1 VAEASPIDGA
11 RVREM
16 DEPVVSAEPVQGCA
30 GSRPPR
36 PPEQPPVSVEPSEDE
51 LRPEVEI
58 PTNWDL
64 PTLPQKRNWQTSCTA
79 RLVHVVME
87 AKVRKFAMQQQ
98 KSAKRM
104 ELQAQQ
110 TPRDKFWTI
119 VHWMYNVAYDVE
131 WFNPTNEFL
140 DIKDNVGLIN
150 PGEKDQFRTLE
161 ELQKHWN
168 DTKKRMNYMLEQ
180 YDTSGNNMDVT
191 QADSDHERFYKLS
204 GQRHE
209 HGKFGRADSG
219 VWYAFLMA
227 CKYPL
232 LQHFVEAVL
241 DRNTRFSGN
250 LLLPDGTPVGA
261 SFLNVA
267 GVVANSG
274 SAGNGSSSSSAAAS
288 WGAGGSGPG
297 SSTSGASGSTNVS
310 SGWKRKVEQTCDD
323 FRVMFGQLG
332 AEEVQRDGAVSAAS
346 TARQGSSK
354 NAPGRSL
361 ADNISM
367 MKVLH
372 EQFIGL
378 NGCFSRMEADDP
390 CKGFVQEE
398 LDQVQHQILALRREM
413 REQQEFNVQ
422 SAVAGVADESRRLNM
437 DP

>member
-1 VAEASPIDGA
+1 
-11 RVREM
+11 
-16 DEPVVSAEPVQGCA
+16 
-30 GSRPPR
+30 
-36 PPEQPPVSVEPSEDE
+36 
-51 LRPEVEI
+51 
-58 PTNWDL
+58 
-64 PTLPQKRNWQTSCTA
+64 
-79 RLVHVVME
+79 ME

-250 LLLPDGTPVGA
+250 LLLPIPRT
-261 SFLNVA
+261 
-267 GVVANSG
+267 
-274 SAGNGSSSSSAAAS
+274 
-288 WGAGGSGPG
+288 
-297 SSTSGASGSTNVS
+297 
-310 SGWKRKVEQTCDD
+310 
-323 FRVMFGQLG
+323 
-332 AEEVQRDGAVSAAS
+332 
-346 TARQGSSK
+346 
-354 NAPGRSL
+354 
-361 ADNISM
+361 
-367 MKVLH
+367 
-372 EQFIGL
+372 
-378 NGCFSRMEADDP
+378 
-390 CKGFVQEE
+390 
-398 LDQVQHQILALRREM
+398 
-413 REQQEFNVQ
+413 
-422 SAVAGVADESRRLNM
+422 
-437 DP
+437 